1 MGQIDTTVWEDEPV
15 YVRDA
20 VFEPI
25 DTPTAVAEVARRIR
39 QAIVLGVLRDGDR
52 LPAETELAKRI
63 GVGVMTVR
71 AALSEL
77 RADGLLETHRGRLG
91 GSFVASSHMAF
102 LSGSSPT
109 NPETFRNL
117 AQVLGGL
124 EAHATL
130 LATALITEDEL
141 FILGELVDEI
151 NQPHTT
157 SEVGV
162 LNNRFHLTIAA
173 ASGNRLLVSEI
184 SQRRAELYADAFA
197 LAKVELP
204 LSPGIDAHP
213 GIVEAMT
220 ARDGQLASTRMWE
233 HHQITMDGVLT
244 ARRG

>member
-15 YVRDA
+15 YVRDV

-102 LSGSSPT
+102 LSGTSPT
-109 NPETFRNL
+109 NPETFRNK
-117 AQVLGGL
+117 AQILGGL
-124 EAHATL
+124 EAHASL
-130 LATALITEDEL
+130 LAAALITEDEL

-184 SQRRAELYADAFA
+184 SQRRAELYADASR
-197 LAKVELP
+197 
-204 LSPGIDAHP
+204 SPKSSCRCRRA
-213 GIVEAMT
+213 T
-220 ARDGQLASTRMWE
+220 TRTLASS
-233 HHQITMDGVLT
+233 
-244 ARRG
+244 RR